1 MLQYFEDGIKG
12 DFWRYAID
20 CAILYAVVQDISQL
34 QHAKR
39 AAAGRLSINC
49 PGIDVWGSGIP
60 GSRVGTGDGVLLKKD
75 ANTPDPVDVYV
86 GRRLRLRR
94 EILRM
99 SQEQVANAI
108 GVTFQQIQ
116 KYEQGRNRVSASRL
130 YDICHVLNIHMTYLF
145 QGLNTDVVLRQR
157 NDRGE
162 QVLLQKT
169 VFDGACYM
177 EQTETLELVRSFWR
191 IPNTKARQELLE
203 LIQLLGRDS
212 STC

>member
-1 MLQYFEDGIKG
+1 M
-12 DFWRYAID
+12 
-20 CAILYAVVQDISQL
+20 
-34 QHAKR
+34 
-39 AAAGRLSINC
+39 
-49 PGIDVWGSGIP
+49 
-60 GSRVGTGDGVLLKKD
+60 KKD
-75 ANTPDPVDVYV
+75 DNTPDPVDVYV

-94 EILRM
+94 EILRL

-157 NDRGE
+157 NDRE
-162 QVLLQKT
+162 EPALLQKT
-169 VFDGACYM
+169 GVDFDGACYM

-191 IPNTKARQELLE
+191 IPNPKARQELLE
-203 LIQLLGRDS
+203 LIQLLGRNS
-212 STC
+212 ST

>member
-1 MLQYFEDGIKG
+1 MKKG
-12 DFWRYAID
+12 D
-20 CAILYAVVQDISQL
+20 
-34 QHAKR
+34 
-39 AAAGRLSINC
+39 
-49 PGIDVWGSGIP
+49 
-60 GSRVGTGDGVLLKKD
+60 
-75 ANTPDPVDVYV
+75 NTPDPVDVYV

-130 YDICHVLNIHMTYLF
+130 YDICHVLNIQMTYLF
-145 QGLNTDVVLRQR
+145 QGLNTAVVLRLR
-157 NDRGE
+157 HGIGDSAF
-162 QVLLQKT
+162 LQKT
-169 VFDGACYM
+169 GVAFHGFDGACYM

-191 IPNTKARQELLE
+191 IPNPKARQELLE